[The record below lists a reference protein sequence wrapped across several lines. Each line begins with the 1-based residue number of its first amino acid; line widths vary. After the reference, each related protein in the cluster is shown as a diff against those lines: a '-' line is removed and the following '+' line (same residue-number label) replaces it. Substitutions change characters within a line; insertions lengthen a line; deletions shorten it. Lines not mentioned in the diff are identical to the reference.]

1 MAENIVKQEAVMELN
16 VKYVK
21 RATQK
26 EKLRLLQKNNYLFLL
41 ANLNDWTHRYVK
53 KIPVNNIINLEI
65 SAQNKLRKFSLITPL
80 KTSNP
85 PIKIKRPNKTTICMN
100 NFFLDVKTVAKIEKK
115 RIGSPN
121 IDGIK
126 AVNEELE
133 VEKYIIEPHNIR
145 NKL

>member
-1 MAENIVKQEAVMELN
+1 
-16 VKYVK
+16 
-21 RATQK
+21 
-26 EKLRLLQKNNYLFLL
+26 
-41 ANLNDWTHRYVK
+41 
-53 KIPVNNIINLEI
+53 
-65 SAQNKLRKFSLITPL
+65 
-80 KTSNP
+80 
-85 PIKIKRPNKTTICMN
+85 MN

-121 IDGIK
+121 IVGIK